1 MCSGQ
6 LRDELRGMSKHA
18 EVVTRFPNADVVI
31 LDVLEELR
39 EILLVLRRVIQLG
52 CLHHFVK
59 L

>member
-1 MCSGQ
+1 
-6 LRDELRGMSKHA
+6 MSKHA
-18 EVVTRFPNADVVI
+18 EVVTRFPNVDVVI